1 MQSMAD
7 INQSHD
13 EKCAVLYV
21 QHLLSFQSHNHVVVL
36 SLLEV
41 LARKARVQINRVSH
55 FRAQKGKEH
64 VVVAM

>member
-21 QHLLSFQSHNHVVVL
+21 QRLLSFQSHNHVVVL

-41 LARKARVQINRVSH
+41 ARKARVQINRVSH